1 MFICTCVKFSMMNW
15 WRPFER
21 HAVPRRC
28 SGRKEVESI
37 KSFFTRL
44 LLITTTRTQSKFS
57 RNYILYRIFR
67 TVRIWVWN
75 SNRLCNTTLHDWL
88 KKTRATFS
96 SNHWEVK
103 LKPAVTRSHPFSRA
117 SPQQHVITSSFNWF
131 SGLLSVL
138 ARVITFILVL
148 RHSFKNHCITTFS
161 TLTDT
166 DCLNARMTIK
176 S

>member
-1 MFICTCVKFSMMNW
+1 MLQLPKKILTATSSQRLRLHGGRFGEVRLRVILEFLFTRMWRSAQCWMLICTCVKFSLMNW

-28 SGRKEVESI
+28 SGWKEVESI
-37 KSFFTRL
+37 QSFFTRL

-88 KKTRATFS
+88 APVFPALRL
-96 SNHWEVK
+96 SN
-103 LKPAVTRSHPFSRA
+103 
-117 SPQQHVITSSFNWF
+117 
-131 SGLLSVL
+131 
-138 ARVITFILVL
+138 
-148 RHSFKNHCITTFS
+148 
-161 TLTDT
+161 
-166 DCLNARMTIK
+166 M
-176 S
+176 